1 MPVVRLNDAAFMN
14 LKTLATWLKTE
25 TPSETINA
33 LIEKEMERQDLVP
46 DNFSDEYHSSN
57 GEITFTETP
66 GLTHTKVIFSTV
78 NKQKLDRPNWG
89 NILLAV
95 IRAVKD
101 KGLSKEQM
109 SVELQI
115 NAESHKLEDKGYT
128 FYPELGL
135 SVQGQSAP
143 DAWKEAKRLAEKYH
157 IPLEVKFK
165 WRDKEGAQYPG
176 KIGIMTAGQ

>member
-14 LKTLATWLKTE
+14 LKTLSTWLGKA
-25 TPSETINA
+25 TPSETINY
-33 LIEKEMERQDLVP
+33 LINQEMDQQDLIQ
-46 DNFSDEYHSSN
+46 DEISEANNSEN
-57 GEITFTETP
+57 EEMVFNETP
-66 GLTHTKVIFSTV
+66 GLTHTKVIFATI
-78 NKQKLDRPNWG
+78 NKQKLDRVNWG

-95 IRAVKD
+95 ISAVKD

-115 NAESHKLEDKGYT
+115 NAESYKVEDKGYS

-143 DAWKEAKRLAEKYH
+143 DAWKEAKRLSEKYS

-165 WRDKEGAQYPG
+165 WRDKEGAQYPS
-176 KIGIMTAGQ
+176 KIGVMKVC